1 VQRFL
6 SRRTFEDNL
15 NKHAPQAL
23 AKHLPIKVTSP
34 DGNDFVVVSAA
45 EWSQHQET
53 FHVLQSMDLMRQI
66 ATSLEAYNTTKATH
80 RERQHK
86 A

>member
-1 VQRFL
+1 MHHGYLGTLVPNNPQVNPL
-6 SRRTFEDNL
+6 KTVSRRTFEDNL

-45 EWSQHQET
+45 EWSTPRDVPCAAKHGP
-53 FHVLQSMDLMRQI
+53 D
-66 ATSLEAYNTTKATH
+66 ATDRDVA
-80 RERQHK
+80 
-86 A
+86 